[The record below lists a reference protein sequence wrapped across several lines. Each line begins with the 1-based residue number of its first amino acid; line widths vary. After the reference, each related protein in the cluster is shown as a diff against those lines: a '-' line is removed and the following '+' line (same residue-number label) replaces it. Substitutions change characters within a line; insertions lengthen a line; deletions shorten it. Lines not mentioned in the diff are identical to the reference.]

1 MRTLVLS
8 GTILLAATVSA
19 AAQATDPVGEWL
31 VKEGTARIK
40 VVSCPQAPGQP
51 ATLWGVI
58 WAEVKPGVDDKNPD
72 PAMRNRPMLGVPI
85 LINMKQSQTNRWDGK
100 IYDATRGSIF
110 DSNISVNRQDMLEV
124 RGCVAGIFCGGEDW
138 KRVTGTTTPP
148 LAQPAQSPLPPPA
161 PQAKGGAMA
170 PQTRGASGQGRRDGA
185 ADKRHG
191 QGRRGSCTCSGPDL
205 LKRCQPGSAQLSSSH
220 TVYRRSLTHTGIAR
234 TAAAESARCV

>member
-8 GTILLAATVSA
+8 GTILLAATVGA
-19 AAQATDPVGEWL
+19 AAQAADPVGEWL

-58 WAEVKPGVDDKNPD
+58 WAEMKPGVDDRNPD

-85 LINMKQSQTNRWDGK
+85 LINMKQTQANRWDGK

-138 KRVTGTTTPP
+138 KRVTGTNTPP
-148 LAQPAQSPLPPPA
+148 LAQPAQSLCRRRRLSGAARRRLRPRAARWRRRPKGM
-161 PQAKGGAMA
+161 AKGGAAAAPA
-170 PQTRGASGQGRRDGA
+170 PQPTR
-185 ADKRHG
+185 
-191 QGRRGSCTCSGPDL
+191 
-205 LKRCQPGSAQLSSSH
+205 SAQTLPASF
-220 TVYRRSLTHTGIAR
+220 R
-234 TAAAESARCV
+234 AAEL